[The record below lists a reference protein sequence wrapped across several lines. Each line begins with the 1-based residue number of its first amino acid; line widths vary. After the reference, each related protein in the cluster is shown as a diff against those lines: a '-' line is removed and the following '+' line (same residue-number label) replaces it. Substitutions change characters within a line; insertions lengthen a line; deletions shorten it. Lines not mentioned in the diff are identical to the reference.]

1 MYKFVDTVTKGVQS
15 TPMSIQTVFNNINLD
30 ETLTDEN
37 GSFTTLVVNGRG
49 ILPRRIDAY
58 ITPGWH
64 GLREK
69 SYTYDAREIT
79 VKYMLTD
86 ATNEGFRE
94 RFNRLNGLLMG
105 SKKRLEFMDEEA
117 HFIATLSSGDMP
129 DEDSNSIVG
138 TLVFLCSDPAK
149 RKAEKTLN
157 LTPTMQNFTITGQ
170 SKTPWVSTT
179 TFTVSQSQFVLESS
193 AGKITLN
200 HSFIKNDVLEI
211 DYEKRDIFLNG
222 KDLATAL
229 SLESVWFELA
239 PGAMQFKAS
248 QPTVVKYDERYY

>member
-1 MYKFVDTVTKGVQS
+1 MYKFVDTVTKGAQS

-30 ETLTDEN
+30 EALTDEN
-37 GSFTTLVVNGRG
+37 GGFTTLVVNGRG
-49 ILPRRIDAY
+49 VLPRRIDGY
-58 ITPGWH
+58 TTPGRH
-64 GLREK
+64 GMREK

-86 ATNEGFRE
+86 ATIEGFRE

-105 SKKRLEFMDEEA
+105 SKKRLEFMDEDA

-129 DEDSNSIVG
+129 DEDSNTIVG

-170 SKTPWVSTT
+170 SETPWVSTT
-179 TFTVSQSQFVLESS
+179 IFSVPQSQFVLESS

-200 HSFIKNDVLEI
+200 HEFKANDVLEI

-229 SLESVWFELA
+229 SLKSVWFDLVPGQTQLKSSQATEL
-239 PGAMQFKAS
+239 
-248 QPTVVKYDERYY
+248 KYDERYY